1 MERHAGRQSGLLALK
16 ISASTEAAEETM
28 LLIVNASSEEEDFGW
43 SSIVAIAEP

>member
-1 MERHAGRQSGLLALK
+1 MKQYTDHYGVSCAVTRLTGS
-16 ISASTEAAEETM
+16 EAAEETM